1 MMKLGTDGFRGVIG
15 VDFTKQNVTQIIQC
29 ACNIIKKKNF
39 KKQVV
44 VGYDNRFMSE
54 HYAKWISEVL
64 VANGIKVLLTDSSVP
79 TPLVSFATKHLQNQ
93 MGIMVTASH
102 NPYTFNGIK
111 FFTREGK
118 GIEPDIEEAFSKM
131 LSKTKKIKCADFDDA
146 VAQGKV
152 VLSNFTKEYVKN
164 ITNLLKNKKNYN
176 CKVAFNVL
184 NGSSLCAVEQL
195 IKQLKLSSVELF
207 ETNRDVGFKLSGPIP
222 DEAHLKEFRQTVI
235 ENKYDFAFA
244 TDGDGDRLAVI
255 DDKGNFH
262 DGNILCPLIY
272 HFAYTQKNQKGAFI
286 KSIAFSHIADKLCSV
301 LGTKLI
307 QTPVG
312 FKHLTK
318 QLVENNALIGAEPTG
333 FEINSHVYT
342 KDGLVVFALILEI
355 VEFYKKPLSQII
367 ADFKNYLGYDTKYI
381 EHAFKINNKYAA
393 IKALQ
398 NNNPNFSKK
407 IAQRLTLDGYK
418 YIFED
423 GSWAL
428 IRLSG
433 TEDLIKIVTEQPTQ
447 KELDKVLKEA
457 KTYILSL

>member
-1 MMKLGTDGFRGVIG
+1 
-15 VDFTKQNVTQIIQC
+15 
-29 ACNIIKKKNF
+29 
-39 KKQVV
+39 
-44 VGYDNRFMSE
+44 
-54 HYAKWISEVL
+54 
-64 VANGIKVLLTDSSVP
+64 
-79 TPLVSFATKHLQNQ
+79 
-93 MGIMVTASH
+93 
-102 NPYTFNGIK
+102 
-111 FFTREGK
+111 
-118 GIEPDIEEAFSKM
+118 M
-131 LSKTKKIKCADFDDA
+131 LNKTKKIKCADFDDA

-381 EHAFKINNKYAA
+381 EHAFKINNKYAV

-423 GSWAL
+423 DSWAL

>member
-15 VDFTKQNVTQIIQC
+15 VDFTKENVCKIIQC
-29 ACNIIKKKNF
+29 ACDIIKKKKF
-39 KKQVV
+39 KNEVV

-79 TPLVSFATKHLQNQ
+79 TPLVSFATKYLHNQ
-93 MGIMVTASH
+93 MGMMVTASH
-102 NPYTFNGIK
+102 NPYTFNGVK
-111 FFTREGK
+111 FFTREGR
-118 GIEPDIEEAFSKM
+118 GIEPDIEEAFNKM
-131 LSKTKKIKCADFDDA
+131 LNKTKKVKSVDFEA
-146 VAQGKV
+146 ALSQGKI

-164 ITNLLKNKKNYN
+164 ITNLLKNKKGYN
-176 CKVAFNVL
+176 SKVAFNVL
-184 NGSSLCAVEQL
+184 NGSSLCAIHQF
-195 IKQLKLSSVELF
+195 IKQLKLTSVELF

-222 DEAHLKEFRQTVI
+222 DEAHLKDFRQTVI
-235 ENKYDFAFA
+235 DGKYDFAFA

-272 HFAYTQKNQKGAFI
+272 HFAITQKKQKGAFV
-286 KSIAFSHIADKLCSV
+286 KSLAFSHVADVLCEK
-301 LGTKLI
+301 LGTKII

-367 ADFKNYLGYDTKYI
+367 EDFKNYLGYDTKYI
-381 EHAFKINNKYAA
+381 EHAFRINNKYAV

-407 IAQRLTLDGYK
+407 IVDRLTIDGYK

-433 TEDLIKIVTEQPTQ
+433 TEDLIKIVSEQPTQ
-447 KELDKVLKEA
+447 KEINKVVKEA
-457 KTYILSL
+457 KNYILSL